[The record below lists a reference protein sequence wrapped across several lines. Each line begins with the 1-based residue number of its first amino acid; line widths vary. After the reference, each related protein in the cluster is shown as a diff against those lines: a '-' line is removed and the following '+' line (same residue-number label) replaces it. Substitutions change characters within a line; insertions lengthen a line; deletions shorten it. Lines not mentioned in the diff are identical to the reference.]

1 MDEWTSIGRW
11 PAAASADESAFV
23 LYAVGIRSVVARLE
37 GEFEAELGDTYEL
50 SVLSRDA
57 VVAREQLARFAV
69 ENRGWPSRPLLLP
82 AMTSGTG
89 AALVYATLL
98 VLAFLAQQ
106 RGSYGVDWLS
116 AGRADAALILDGEW
130 WRAVTALSLHADV
143 SHLAGNVLFG
153 ALFGVMLAQ
162 SVGGGAAWLIFV
174 VAGAAGNFINAW
186 WRAPDHLAIGA
197 STGVF
202 ALVGAQAACDWMRR
216 GRIRRHPMRR
226 WAPIIMGVAL
236 LSWFGGGNGDRQVD
250 VTAHAFGFFAGLAC
264 GGAMEWRTVA
274 WFRTSRAQNAMTA
287 TTLGFLALAW
297 AMALGR
303 RL

>member
-1 MDEWTSIGRW
+1 MDEWTPIGRW

-23 LYAVGIRSVVARLE
+23 LYAVGIRSAVARV
-37 GEFEAELGDTYEL
+37 EAESGDAYEL

-57 VVAREQLARFAV
+57 VAAREQLAKFVA
-69 ENRGWPSRPLLLP
+69 ENRGWPMRPVLLP
-82 AMTSGTG
+82 AMTTGTG
-89 AALVYATLL
+89 AALVYAALM
-98 VLAFLAQQ
+98 VLAFLAQK

-116 AGRADAALILDGEW
+116 AGRADAALILNGEW

-186 WRAPDHLAIGA
+186 WKGPEHLAVGA

-216 GRIRRHPMRR
+216 SRLRRHPMRR

-236 LSWFGGGNGDRQVD
+236 LAWFGGSNGDRQVD
-250 VTAHAFGFFAGLAC
+250 VTAHAFGFLTGLVC

-287 TTLGFLALAW
+287 STLGLVALAW

-303 RL
+303 SPK